1 MNLFK
6 FKTMA
11 KDINKI
17 KKNRNIKKRERE
29 NPPGL
34 TWRSPGS
41 PAGPASARP
50 VTVQPSCQ
58 SSSSP
63 SPRSSCVLDA
73 RAPTPA
79 TSCFVPEASP
89 SSLSMRGDATQPPGA
104 VQPFLSSLELSPL
117 PWLSLPRC
125 SQPHRTAPTLPTS
138 TTAAI
143 ASPSSSRAVQELRH
157 DLLFIFAETNDAG
170 APRSTVIVVAF
181 VLCTDSRR
189 RRFAAT
195 RPPPTSPTTPSD
207 AL

>member
-1 MNLFK
+1 MCP
-6 FKTMA
+6 
-11 KDINKI
+11 D
-17 KKNRNIKKRERE
+17 
-29 NPPGL
+29 
-34 TWRSPGS
+34 
-41 PAGPASARP
+41 
-50 VTVQPSCQ
+50 
-58 SSSSP
+58 SS
-63 SPRSSCVLDA
+63 
-73 RAPTPA
+73 
-79 TSCFVPEASP
+79 E
-89 SSLSMRGDATQPPGA
+89 DATQPPVA
-104 VQPFLSSLELSPL
+104 VQSFLSSLELFPL

-125 SQPHRTAPTLPTS
+125 SPPHRTAPTLPTS

-170 APRSTVIVVAF
+170 APRSAVIVVAF

>member
-1 MNLFK
+1 MQK
-6 FKTMA
+6 
-11 KDINKI
+11 IEKI
-17 KKNRNIKKRERE
+17 KQNRIIKERE
-29 NPPGL
+29 KDPYLGHLPV
-34 TWRSPGS
+34 
-41 PAGPASARP
+41 AGPAAP
-50 VTVQPSCQ
+50 VHPTGAERL
-58 SSSSP
+58 SSP
-63 SPRSSCVLDA
+63 SASRPRRRSAHA

-79 TSCFVPEASP
+79 TSCFVLEASP

-125 SQPHRTAPTLPTS
+125 SPPHRTAPTLPTS

-170 APRSTVIVVAF
+170 APRSAAIAVVF
-181 VLCTDSRR
+181 VLYTDSRR

-195 RPPPTSPTTPSD
+195 RPPPTSLTMPSD